1 MTKLVE
7 RVRSRRAAHRQERAL
22 HSALRDA
29 ASPSLRRE
37 LIEIA
42 SRYGVNQMVR

>member
-1 MTKLVE
+1 ME
-7 RVRSRRAAHRQERAL
+7 RVRSRRAAERQHRAL

-29 ASPSLRRE
+29 PSPSLRRE

-42 SRYGVNQMVR
+42 SRHGMSQMVR